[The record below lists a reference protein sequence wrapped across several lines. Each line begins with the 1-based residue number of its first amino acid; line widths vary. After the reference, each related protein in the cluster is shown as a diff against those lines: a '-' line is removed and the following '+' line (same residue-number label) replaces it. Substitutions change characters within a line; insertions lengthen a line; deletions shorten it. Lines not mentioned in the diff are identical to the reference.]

1 VSRSVD
7 LFISSAA
14 PVDELAATI
23 AARSGLTVDDADL
36 DADGVRRVLR
46 DGELAAVLHEHA
58 YVDDGDLVLRPYRYA
73 LSLRTTVT
81 GHLGLS
87 PETAL
92 LRRVAAALDDTA
104 VLLVLDLQYRADN
117 GEVTR

>member
-14 PVDELAATI
+14 PLEELAATI
-23 AARSGLTVDDADL
+23 AARTGLTAGD
-36 DADGVRRVLR
+36 R
-46 DGELAAVLHEHA
+46 DGDGDVALRGGELSAVLHEHRF
-58 YVDDGDLVLRPYRYA
+58 VDDGDLDLTRYRCA
-73 LSLRTTVT
+73 LSMRTTAT

-92 LRRVAAALDDTA
+92 LRQIAAALADHR
-104 VLLVLDLQYRADN
+104 VLLVLDLQYRVES
-117 GEVTR
+117 GERTR